1 MKYPSSSVIPH
12 TRVAWL
18 VRATDCIILS
28 RIIVTIMLHESHD
41 QIFIIIKVFK
51 TKYNWMSQ
59 NSILQFLEYFHS
71 VEADFLYFHYT

>member
-1 MKYPSSSVIPH
+1 
-12 TRVAWL
+12 
-18 VRATDCIILS
+18 
-28 RIIVTIMLHESHD
+28 MLHESHD

-59 NSILQFLEYFHS
+59 NSILQFLEYFYS